1 MKITKKTKMSKI
13 ISEKPDAVEVLFEA
27 GMSCCGC
34 PMAADESLED
44 GCKAHGMG
52 EKEIDKLVKRLNN
65 KGAR

>member
-13 ISEKPDAVEVLFEA
+13 INENPNAVEVLFEA

-34 PMAADESLED
+34 PMATDESLED

-52 EKEIDKLVKRLNN
+52 EKDIDELIKRLN
-65 KGAR
+65 K